1 MMHSPPAARTLI
13 DGRWRD
19 YFAGC
24 GYLGLQGHPAITQ
37 AAIQAVQRYG
47 LGAATSRGGFGEH
60 PLYHQLEAA
69 VARFFA
75 AETALTFASG
85 YLGGL
90 LLLQGLRP
98 DYDRIFIDES
108 AHYSLWDAARAAA
121 APLVPFR
128 HLQADDLSTQLRSH
142 LRPGERP
149 LVLSDGVF
157 PVSGDIAP
165 LPDYAQ
171 ALSGY
176 EDALLCLDDAHA
188 AGVLGPNGRG
198 TPEHWQQSADLSDL
212 KIIVAATLSKALAGF
227 GGVVAGPAPLVEKLR
242 RRAPAYVGASPAPLP
257 AVAGSTAAL
266 TLAAAEPERRRR
278 LRQNIAQARA
288 GLRHLGWPLAATD
301 VPILCLPRREG
312 LDLARIQQ
320 ELLAQDLCVA
330 HISAYSS
337 APPGGCLRLAIFAT
351 HTPAQI
357 DRLLAALASLLP

>member
-1 MMHSPPAARTLI
+1 MQSPPAARTLI

-24 GYLGLQGHPAITQ
+24 GYLGLQGHPAITE
-37 AAIQAVQRYG
+37 AAIEAMRQYG
-47 LGAATSRGGFGEH
+47 LSTATSRGGFGEH
-60 PLYHQLEAA
+60 PLYHELETAA
-69 VARFFA
+69 ARFFA
-75 AETALTFASG
+75 AETALTFGSG

-98 DYDRIFIDES
+98 DYDRIFIGES
-108 AHYSLWDAARAAA
+108 AHYSLWDAARTSA

-128 HLQADDLSTQLRSH
+128 HLQADDLAGQLRSH

-149 LVLSDGVF
+149 LLLSDGVF
-157 PVSGDIAP
+157 PISGEIAP

-176 EDALLCLDDAHA
+176 DGALLCLDDAHA
-188 AGVLGPNGRG
+188 VGVLGPNGRG
-198 TPEHWQQSADLSDL
+198 TLEHWQQQTDLSGPNIL
-212 KIIVAATLSKALAGF
+212 TTATLSKALAGF
-227 GGVVAGPAPLVEKLR
+227 GGVIAGPAALVAKLR
-242 RRAPAYVGASPAPLP
+242 RGAPAYVGASPAPLP

-266 TLAAAEPERRRR
+266 NLAAAEPERRQQLRR
-278 LRQNIAQARA
+278 NVAQARA
-288 GLRHLGWPLAATD
+288 GLRDLGWPLAATG
-301 VPILCLPRREG
+301 VPILCLARRRG
-312 LDLARIQQ
+312 LDLARLQQ
-320 ELLAQDLCVA
+320 ELLAQDICVA

-357 DRLLAALASLLP
+357 DRLLAILTSLLP